1 MLMPRKKAKDQEG
14 ILSHPIIVRLTEGQF
29 NKLEKIRLESD
40 CKTVGEIVRKI
51 LANRP
56 IKLLHKDISM
66 NEPMEEMALIR
77 KEIKSIGV
85 NINQQTHRFHTSQN
99 QTERSFHAIK
109 TAETYKTIEPKIDRL
124 FILLSKLAEKWL
136 QK

>member
-1 MLMPRKKAKDQEG
+1 
-14 ILSHPIIVRLTEGQF
+14 
-29 NKLEKIRLESD
+29 
-40 CKTVGEIVRKI
+40 
-51 LANRP
+51 
-56 IKLLHKDISM
+56 M
-66 NEPMEEMALIR
+66 NAPMEEMALIR
-77 KEIKSIGV
+77 REIKSIGI
-85 NINQQTHRFHTSQN
+85 NINQQTHHFHMSEN

>member
-1 MLMPRKKAKDQEG
+1 MSRKKAPDQDSL
-14 ILSHPIIVRLTEGQF
+14 LSRPIIVRLTEKQF

-40 CKTVGEIVRKI
+40 IKTMGEVVRRI
-51 LANRP
+51 LNNRP

-66 NEPMEEMALIR
+66 NQPMEEMALIR

-85 NINQQTHRFHTSQN
+85 NINQQTYRFHVSHSD
-99 QTERSFHAIK
+99 TERAFHVNK

-124 FILLSKLAEKWL
+124 LSIISKLAEKWL
-136 QK
+136 QE